1 MVRQHSVLRLPA
13 WPVGATPRGVVAGVA
28 CAAAFVLLPSLAWGQ
43 GRSPGGR
50 EFTRQLILVNTFE
63 AADGR
68 SGRVVA
74 STLRGRIQRAY
85 DRREVGTLG
94 SGDVVTLLEGSGID
108 PNRPLV
114 GGSLSAV
121 ARALRADEIVS
132 GRVEVVS
139 RGVRV
144 TGRLSLV
151 RDERIVQPLGTV
163 EAPSADSAA
172 ALVAQ
177 RLRDA
182 RRQLTAHRR
191 CENLAREGAFAQAAE
206 AARAGIVEGA
216 PSSIARLCLMSAMLQ
231 VGGDARVVV
240 AEARAV
246 LAADPANYWALD
258 GGARALDALEDRP
271 AAAAMWLRL
280 AATDTTNLDLS
291 RRVVEA
297 LLRGGSAPAATP
309 LMERLVAL
317 APDDIP
323 TQRQRWQLAFT
334 LRDWPVAV
342 TTGELLMA
350 KDAASAND
358 STFVL
363 RLATAMKSAGVAVK
377 ALALAAQATL
387 TFPGDPRLYAFY
399 AQLVQGEAQVAV
411 ARGVE
416 RFPTAADLR
425 LLRSQELRREGKVA
439 DAAQA
444 LQQAV
449 ALDPTLGQG
458 FLQLAQ
464 TQADMGLAD
473 SAFVSTQRA
482 LAAGED
488 KATVARFALARGNA
502 LYRAANASRERAG
515 LQLAMR
521 FLALADSLGPTP
533 QSRFL
538 LGASALAIS
547 QSAATDAATSS
558 TCELSQLAGSL
569 LPLAREKLVA
579 GAEVSPDAV
588 RQYLAYLDQ
597 LEPVVTRQLE
607 TLCRPG
613 G

>member
-1 MVRQHSVLRLPA
+1 MSVR
-13 WPVGATPRGVVAGVA
+13 RGVCVQLAGWLALGAGSLVATAVPA
-28 CAAAFVLLPSLAWGQ
+28 LGQ
-43 GRSPGGR
+43 GRGAAGR
-50 EFTRQLILVNTFE
+50 EFTRQLILVNNFE
-63 AADGR
+63 SADRRTGR
-68 SGRVVA
+68 SVA
-74 STLRGRIQRAY
+74 SELRGRIQRAY

-94 SGDVVTLLEGSGID
+94 TGDVATLLDGSGID
-108 PNRPLV
+108 PDQALI

-121 ARALRADEIVS
+121 ARALRADEIVG
-132 GRVEVVS
+132 GRVEATP
-139 RGVRV
+139 RGLRV
-144 TGRLSLV
+144 TARLTLV
-151 RDERIVQPLGTV
+151 RDERLAEPLGTV
-163 EAPSADSAA
+163 EAPNADSAG
-172 ALVAQ
+172 ALLAQ
-177 RLRDA
+177 RVRAA
-182 RRQLTAHRR
+182 RAQLTAHRR
-191 CENLAREGAFAQAAE
+191 CENLAREGAFVQAAE
-206 AARAGIVEGA
+206 AARAAIAERT
-216 PSSIARLCLMSAMLQ
+216 PSAIARLCLMAALLQ
-231 VGGDARVVV
+231 VGGDARAVL

-246 LAADPANYWALD
+246 LAVDPANYWALD
-258 GGARALDALEDRP
+258 GAARALDALQDRP

-280 AATDTTNLDLS
+280 AATDTMNLDLS

-297 LLRGGSAPAATP
+297 LLHGGSAPAASP
-309 LMERLVAL
+309 LVERLVAL
-317 APDDIP
+317 APDDVP
-323 TQRQRWQLAFT
+323 TQRQRWQVAFT

-342 TTGELLMA
+342 RTGEWLLA
-350 KDAASAND
+350 KDDASAND

-363 RLATAMKSAGVAVK
+363 RLATAMKSAGLAVK
-377 ALALAAQATL
+377 ALAHAAQGTL

-399 AQLVQGEAQVAV
+399 AQLVQGESQVAV

-425 LLRSQELRREGKVA
+425 LLRSQELRREGKTA
-439 DAAQA
+439 DAAEN
-444 LQQAV
+444 LRQAV
-449 ALDPTLGQG
+449 TLDPTLGQG

-464 TQADMGLAD
+464 TQADLGLPD
-473 SAFVSTQRA
+473 SALVSTQRA

-502 LYRAANASRERAG
+502 LYRAANASRERTG
-515 LQLAMR
+515 LQQAMR
-521 FLALADSLGPTP
+521 FLALADSLGSTP

-607 TLCRPG
+607 TLCRSG